1 MRFLIAVG
9 AFAGMC
15 GALPFTLTDSEP
27 TTGLC
32 TPPAAAEGCDVAKS
46 GSSELLRLVRTPAAG
61 GTGVMVARSY
71 DGHDWEGVNPDPL
84 TFSGCTDTAC
94 TFWWDPTAYTYTLK
108 KTVVTAPA
116 GTKHATARLFN
127 QGTFGATDADINSF
141 NTAGGGDATAAGAW
155 FDAQVAKQATL
166 ARSYQR
172 TRMNPRF
179 GPNMAGDV
187 FGPCDV
193 GSRWHSYAFT
203 RGDVGT
209 TLTVADGGAG
219 VYTLSVHGQKLTEV
233 QASEWTGAP
242 GTYEVC
248 HVYEVVGADV
258 TVAAP
263 GSCGATQT
271 KEKNPIIAFADPLA
285 AGILL
290 LQASGGDPSF
300 ATLPG
305 VMSTVIM
312 QSYANPSGCPAAH
325 SFSLEWLYF
334 LSQGGSFYRYDARL
348 KLLKNTEGEPTTA
361 NAAGVSPGNLCPANG
376 VSPLS
381 PGQTCTRGSPCGSA
395 GVTCG
400 SRGEVANDPNK
411 GNRYIFSPYDSQK
424 TVHDAMAELDYHY
437 QIHNG
442 KQLPFHNIAVF
453 GDDQLRQRVTWAL
466 FQMVPISED
475 LGSTR
480 LTEAW
485 GQYMDIFAEHAFGNY
500 RDVLQEVASNP
511 LMAKYLSFQNNKAF
525 AADGKLPDQNFA
537 REVMQLFTIGLW
549 KQNMDGTEMRDASGQ
564 SIPTYN
570 NKDIV
575 TFSRAWTGFTYV
587 QGRGNIESVHGGA
600 RVDPMRIIGSDRD
613 RFPKTDLSN
622 GYIGDGYP
630 LCADLPPQHF
640 LKAGARYVYSGTNSV
655 EGHDYDHRGL
665 NSYQFLGPPTGTVLK
680 LSGTA
685 GCNGWTY
692 CGGQGNTHLARFR
705 VRVEST
711 TTSTASAFTPEV
723 WLHGDNGNRLK
734 VYKVAHFA
742 HGGAWMYWYPLASNF
757 PSMTPADYTALRN
770 EFNALFPIGT
780 TITVHNSKV
789 VGQHPPSLPQYTA
802 PSTSG
807 LYGALCSDAG
817 SGCTLP
823 PVVTLGANLACEA
836 SDEACGNADDLTTVK
851 VVASGVAHYYTY
863 VRHACT
869 KFAVFEGRRTVRK
882 HSPHSDE
889 TQTAQCSDPT
899 VPVAGAV
906 CCVANQYGVATSPLR
921 AFKPPQCN
929 ILGERMTHASA
940 AARCAAAGA
949 QLCTGDIK
957 GGVGLSWE
965 ESCGYQQYSWFDDT
979 CAVQVQVKADG
990 LVSLVSSV
998 DDTGLFVASTNNEFY
1013 PVWANGA
1020 FPTEPAPAGC
1030 ATQTDG
1036 TLLCTASVWQAA
1048 LFSARP
1054 SRADAEAQLRVGAL
1068 DPAAW
1073 DGAYACA
1080 AGVDCNTDDVVLYVQ
1095 AGVIDATSIIG
1106 LRRGAAHG
1114 GGYAYYMNKV
1124 STVSVGG
1131 FSFRNAPT
1139 FMRLVGEGLA
1149 GNPQIGHGNLLDQYT
1164 AAAETGALLDHLFLH
1179 SSTAPFI
1186 ARNLIQ
1192 RLVTSNP
1199 SPRYVEVVATA
1210 FATGNYGGRGSGRY
1224 GCLKAT
1230 VAAVLLD
1237 REARSST
1244 LEADPSYG
1252 GVQEP
1257 FIKLLRVLRSLDYQ
1271 SVMGQELTMLD
1282 LISKIG
1288 QDVFRAPSVFGFYL
1302 PDFQPHGVVA
1312 DAGLVSPES
1321 ELLIA
1326 PRIFGFLNGLSEL
1339 VHNGLQHCNGGFG
1352 QSRVSITSQSRMNCA
1367 PDGTLQW
1374 TSGHG
1379 AVFPDAVIAG
1389 EIVDKLDLLLTGG
1402 RLSAESKAAVL
1413 AGLPQYVSPFDVD
1426 PLACSPGFHVEE
1438 HCEISNQASCTV
1450 GDLCRK
1456 DDGSGNWAPPR
1467 GCIRV
1472 SGRPYAAMASDSSLP
1487 CCSAPDIN
1495 SALPGL
1501 TKIAIELMLTTPEF
1515 HTTGLRAPGAPRPV
1529 PSPPVPA
1536 LNQGYKAVVVVLMNG
1551 GADSFNHLIPGDAAS
1566 CTAPLSFEQYQSV
1579 RGNAALNRASLLS
1592 IAADET
1598 QQPCSQFLVNPD
1610 LSNVHAAFQAGDAAF
1625 FANIGNLVEPVTKET
1640 LKTSQL
1646 PPHLFAHNMQQRHM
1660 QTVHSQAGSK
1670 VNGILGKMADAL
1682 AGTATTNVYA
1692 FDKFFKA
1699 TEADTATAV
1708 VLDKNTGVNKLDMY
1722 AAHSSAIDA
1731 LAGASARSHFAENY
1745 AQILQHSLGV
1755 TTDLAGKLEAQGGVG
1770 TSFPTSAVG
1779 RQFDVAAQVIKLR
1792 DASGNRLS
1800 DRDVFAVHA
1809 GGFDTHGS
1817 FSTENV
1823 ASVDAAIGAF
1833 KAEMVAQGVWQ
1844 DVVVVAVS
1852 DFGRALTP
1860 NGEGTDHA
1868 WGGNYFAVG
1877 GSVRDQ
1883 AMLSRYP
1890 DTLEAGHSLDY
1901 GHGILI
1907 PNAGYETVWGPVID
1921 WFGVPQSKW
1930 DDVLPN
1936 RGNFAV
1942 TSKADLFDA

>member
-1 MRFLIAVG
+1 MRSLLALG
-9 AFAGMC
+9 AFAAVC
-15 GALPFTLTDSEP
+15 GALPFSVTDSNP

-32 TPPAAAEGCDVAKS
+32 QVPGGAGACDVDKS
-46 GSSELLRLVRTPAAG
+46 GVSELLRLVRTPVAG
-61 GTGVMVARSY
+61 GVGVVVARSY
-71 DGHDWEGVNPDPL
+71 DGHEWEGVNPYPFK
-84 TFSGCTDTAC
+84 FSGCTGTAC
-94 TFWWDPTAYTYTLK
+94 TFWWDPAVYTYSLK
-108 KTVVTAPA
+108 KTVVTVPT

-127 QGTFGATDADINSF
+127 QGTFGAREADINGF
-141 NTAGGGDATAAGAW
+141 NPAGGGDSAAALAW
-155 FDAQVAKQATL
+155 FDAQVAKTPNL
-166 ARSYQR
+166 AREYLRQR
-172 TRMNPRF
+172 TNPRF
-179 GPNMAGDV
+179 GPLMEGDQ

-193 GSRWHSYAFT
+193 GSRWHSYAFERT
-203 RGDVGT
+203 DEGK
-209 TLTVADGGAG
+209 TLTVVDGGAG
-219 VYTLSVHGQKLTEV
+219 VYTLSVDGAKLTEV
-233 QASEWTGAP
+233 LATAWAGAP

-248 HVYEVVGADV
+248 HVIEVVGADV
-258 TVAAP
+258 KVAAP
-263 GSCGATQT
+263 GNCNAATIYA
-271 KEKNPIIAFADPLA
+271 NPSIAFADPA
-285 AGILL
+285 GAGITVLTT
-290 LQASGGDPSF
+290 SGGNPAF
-300 ATLPG
+300 AVLPG
-305 VMSTVIM
+305 VFSTVIM
-312 QSYANPSGCPAAH
+312 QSYTDPTGCPAAAGP
-325 SFSLEWLYF
+325 LYF
-334 LSQGGSFYRYDARL
+334 LKNGAVLYRHDPRL
-348 KLLKNTEGEPTTA
+348 KLLKNTEAEPTTA
-361 NAAGVSPGNLCPANG
+361 GAAQVSPGTLCPA
-376 VSPLS
+376 SPVDPMN
-381 PGQTCTRGSPCGSA
+381 PGQTCVRGSACGAA
-395 GVTCG
+395 GITCG
-400 SRGEVANDPNK
+400 RRGEVANDPNK
-411 GNRYIFSPYDSQK
+411 GNRYTFRPPNAQK
-424 TVHDAMAELDYHY
+424 DVHAAMEELDYHY

-466 FQMVPISED
+466 FQMVPIAED
-475 LGSTR
+475 LGHTS
-480 LTEAW
+480 LMESWA
-485 GQYMDIFAEHAFGNY
+485 QYMDIFAKHAFGNY
-500 RDVLQEVASNP
+500 RDILQEVVVSP
-511 LMAKYLSFQNNKAF
+511 LMGMYLSFLNNKAF
-525 AADGKLPDQNFA
+525 AASSTLPDQNFA
-537 REVMQLFTIGLW
+537 REVMQLFTIGLY
-549 KQNMDGTEMRDASGQ
+549 KQHRDGTEVLDAAGKH
-564 SIPTYN
+564 IPTYHN
-570 NKDIV
+570 RDIV
-575 TFSRAWTGFTYV
+575 TLARSWTGF
-587 QGRGNIESVHGGA
+587 QLAAGRGNIESVHGA
-600 RVDPMRIIGSDRD
+600 DFDPMKIQGEDRD
-613 RFPKTDLSN
+613 KFPKTDLAG

-640 LKAGARYVYSGTNSV
+640 LKAGARYVYSGTTSV
-655 EGHDYDHRGL
+655 EGTDYDNRPA
-665 NSYQFLGPPTGTVLK
+665 NSYQYLGPPTGTVMK
-680 LSGTA
+680 IAGGV

-692 CGGQGNTHLARFR
+692 CGNQANTHLARFR
-705 VRVEST
+705 VQIEATV
-711 TTSTASAFTPEV
+711 TSTAGASTPEV
-723 WLHGDNGNRLK
+723 WLHGDNGNTLK
-734 VYKVAHFA
+734 VYKVAHYA
-742 HGGAWMYWYPLASNF
+742 HQGKWMYYYPVASNF
-757 PSMTPADYTALRN
+757 PWMTPTDFTTLRN
-770 EFNALFPIGT
+770 EFNALFPVGT
-780 TITVHNSKV
+780 TITVHNTNT
-789 VGQHPPSLPQYTA
+789 VGETPPSLTQYT
-802 PSTSG
+802 PDSTSA
-807 LYGALCSDAG
+807 LYGALCNDGGA
-817 SGCTLP
+817 GCTFP
-823 PVVTLGANLACEA
+823 PVVKLASNLACGSGDA
-836 SDEACGNADDLTTVK
+836 TCSDADDLTTVK

-863 VRHACT
+863 VRPSCT
-869 KFAVFEGRRTVRK
+869 KLAVFAGRKTVRK
-882 HSPHSDE
+882 HCPHCDE

-899 VPVAGAV
+899 VPVAGAA
-906 CCVANQYGVATSPLR
+906 CCLTDQYNAPSTVMKS
-921 AFKPPQCN
+921 FKPSQCRA
-929 ILGERMTHASA
+929 LGERMTHATA

-949 QLCTGDIK
+949 QLCSGDVP
-957 GGVGLSWE
+957 GGQGLSWE
-965 ESCGYQQYSWFDDT
+965 ETCGAQQYNWMADT
-979 CAVQVQVKADG
+979 CAVQVQVKEDG
-990 LVSLVSSV
+990 VVTLVVTP
-998 DDTGLFVASTNNEFY
+998 DDTGLFQASTENEFY
-1013 PVWANGA
+1013 PVWVGGS
-1020 FPTEPAPAGC
+1020 FPTAGSHPPEC
-1030 ATQTDG
+1030 VSQTDG
-1036 TLLCTASVWQAA
+1036 TLLCSVSVSEAA
-1048 LFSARP
+1048 PFSALP
-1054 SRADAEAQLRVGAL
+1054 SRADAEAQLRIGAA
-1068 DPAAW
+1068 DPAAFS
-1073 DGAYACA
+1073 GAYACA
-1080 AGVDCNTDDVVLYVQ
+1080 AGVDCAAGDVVLHVKD
-1095 AGVIDATSIIG
+1095 GVVDKTSIIG
-1106 LRRGAAHG
+1106 LKRGVEHG
-1114 GGYAYYMNKV
+1114 GGYVYYMNKV
-1124 STVSVGG
+1124 STVSMGG

-1139 FMRLVGEGLA
+1139 FMRLAGEGLYWA
-1149 GNPQIGHGNLLDQYT
+1149 PQKNHGAFADTYA
-1164 AAAETGALLDHLFLH
+1164 AAAETTAVLDHLFLH
-1179 SSTAPFI
+1179 SNTAPFI

-1199 SPRYVEVVATA
+1199 SPRYVEVVANA